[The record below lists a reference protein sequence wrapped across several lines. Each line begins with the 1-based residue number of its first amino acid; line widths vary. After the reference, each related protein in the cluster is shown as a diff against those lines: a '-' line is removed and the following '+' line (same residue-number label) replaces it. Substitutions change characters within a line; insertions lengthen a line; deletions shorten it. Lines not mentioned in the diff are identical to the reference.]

1 MPDLA
6 PIICRFNEHEFEIRR
21 RYARD
26 PEFRAICEDYS
37 AATRALL
44 YWEKDRSKAEDYR
57 QLIRE
62 LEDEIL
68 AHLTDPRRSAG
79 DSPAG
84 RR

>member
-6 PIICRFNEHEFEIRR
+6 PIIGRFREHEFEIRY

-26 PEFRAICEDYS
+26 PEFRAICDDY
-37 AATRALL
+37 AVATRALAH
-44 YWEKDRSKAEDYR
+44 WKKDHSKAEDYR

-62 LEDEIL
+62 LEDEVL
-68 AHLTDPRRSAG
+68 EHLTGPRSA
-79 DSPAG
+79 DRHSPS

>member
-6 PIICRFNEHEFEIRR
+6 PIIRRFSEHEFEVNR

-26 PEFRAICEDYS
+26 PEFRAICEDY
-37 AATRALL
+37 AVATRALE
-44 YWEKDRSKAEDYR
+44 YWEKDHAKAEDYR

-68 AHLTDPRRSAG
+68 EHLTGPKRSA
-79 DSPAG
+79 DEPPTG